1 MYLTRSLK
9 MVTTSTINPNDRP
22 CVLCGHLS
30 SNRKRYQLAGGK
42 LFYSGKFKNTFF
54 FPLENFVNTY
64 ARLTLSSFRMSA
76 RKEQS

>member
-1 MYLTRSLK
+1 MLLKNADIRS
-9 MVTTSTINPNDRP
+9 TSTGRNEFGYK
-22 CVLCGHLS
+22 V
-30 SNRKRYQLAGGK
+30 GGK